1 MKKKFLLLLV
11 TLCILFGAMYVPTS
25 YAEEICT
32 DKQTQSETFEKNSD
46 NDAVQPAV
54 LGGTIADGTYYIKNC
69 YSNKYLTANGGSI
82 SGGTRVVQTEKLA
95 GDAALPQLWRIY
107 HLGNEQYTIRPFHK
121 LDMTM
126 GRTAQDIDLAYRGA
140 TDEELTDIA
149 KWRMTQASTGWYLSL
164 YGYAS
169 NYVMSLETA
178 SNSNGIRITF
188 AQKSNSASKMW
199 ILESI
204 PTAPTGVALY
214 NTQSWIAPGSTATF
228 KASVYS
234 GSTINQSVTWSS
246 SNTNVVTVSNVGVVT
261 GKSAGTA
268 VITAKSKVNT
278 SWFAS
283 YTVNVGEIANGTY
296 YIKSKQSGKVVDIKD
311 SNTTAGE
318 SIHQFDF
325 EGTNDQKWIFELQQ
339 DGYYTIKS
347 VHSNLYLSVKDNA
360 SNSGADVIQNSG
372 GNADGQRWSVTK
384 TNNGAYKI
392 KAKCAGSLDLCLK
405 KGTYVFYP
413 NKLVH
418 MTYSDDSA
426 YDDEWEIIGKKDYTL
441 MYIGYETDDPLMPPI
456 LNSVSQALQINA
468 GMDGCEYTAL
478 SKNDLIIYLSSSNV
492 FSCITHGTKTSL
504 AASDNELTVANIN
517 ALSANA
523 FNDLKFVYLG
533 ACSTG
538 DGGASANNLVNSI
551 YSKGADAVLG
561 FKNEIF
567 VVEANLWTDVFMQ
580 TLSTGCTI
588 DYAMNVA
595 DNAVKNNRACQELP
609 YYSTGN
615 VYRYLAGSSYLR
627 PCA

>member
-246 SNTNVVTVSNVGVVT
+246 SNTNVATVSNVGVVT

-418 MTYSDDSA
+418 MTYSDDST
-426 YDDEWEIIGKKDYTL
+426 YDDEWEIYYVGKNRYKLLAYDDTNANRCGYFSSVYSKIKAYLGDDIYTNYYTSISNIDMKQLLTDSDIFIVHTHGKKDGF
-441 MYIGYETDDPLMPPI
+441 MIAPYE
-456 LNSVSQALQINA
+456 
-468 GMDGCEYTAL
+468 
-478 SKNDLIIYLSSSNV
+478 YLSMSNMN
-492 FSCITHGTKTSL
+492 GLNL
-504 AASDNELTVANIN
+504 AN
-517 ALSANA
+517 
-523 FNDLKFVYLG
+523 LKFALLLTCNTGDDFSDVHIENNSPVNIAEKMVCLG
-533 ACSTG
+533 AETVVG
-538 DGGASANNLVNSI
+538 FNSI
-551 YSKGADAVLG
+551 TYVSDCNKFAIDFIYNAVVAKKTVTDA
-561 FKNEIF
+561 IRH
-567 VVEANLWTDVFMQ
+567 
-580 TLSTGCTI
+580 I
-588 DYAMNVA
+588 DY
-595 DNAVKNNRACQELP
+595 DEYLKNMYSISVIGGNKLQYLNR
-609 YYSTGN
+609 
-615 VYRYLAGSSYLR
+615 
-627 PCA
+627 